1 MKNSFFYKIS
11 RKLLVIDNYYF
22 YDYFFKQWLA
32 SVLSVLTLLVFP
44 KLFGYVANFVYRAHK
59 IYPTRDSVLE
69 ETENVFDDFIVQV
82 SGIKQLDE
90 INIIMKGKSFE
101 QYKNNVD
108 FSLPTFYI
116 NFLDNEINNGHIHIA
131 ADINSYNLKRDNPNS
146 AVICMG
152 SDIEF
157 CLKTRYNQ
165 GKSYIYKEDEPLVAC
180 VEHKSGIRGLQGGT
194 GLSSI
199 VLLNSIAKKLNVY
212 GWDSYLNNDIGSMTT
227 FEYLSYLKSAP
238 NGFFHRYILLI
249 TEKVLNFIYAY
260 RISICEHINIYSYL
274 SSVNAK
280 KDMYKK
286 YKSTLYR

>member
-1 MKNSFFYKIS
+1 MKNSFFYKIL
-11 RKLLVIDNYYF
+11 RKLLIINNYYF
-22 YDYFFKQWLA
+22 YDYFFKQWL
-32 SVLSVLTLLVFP
+32 SSLLSLLAISLYP
-44 KLFGYVANFVYRAHK
+44 KSFGYVANFVYRKVK
-59 IYPTRDSVLE
+59 ICPVGEDLIE

-116 NFLDNEINNGHIHIA
+116 NFVDNEINNGHIHIA
-131 ADINSYNLKRDNPNS
+131 ADPNSYNLKRDNPNS

-157 CLKTRYNQ
+157 CMKTRYNQ
-165 GKSYIYKEDEPLVAC
+165 GKSFIYKEDEPLVAC
-180 VEHKSGIRGLQGGT
+180 VVHKSGFRGLQAGT
-194 GLSSI
+194 GLASI

-227 FEYLSYLKSAP
+227 FEYLSYLKSVP
-238 NGFFHRYILLI
+238 NNFFHRHILLI

-260 RISICEHINIYSYL
+260 RISFCEHINIYSYL

-286 YKSTLYR
+286 YRSTLYR